1 MKALISTTVLSGI
14 MAMSLMAQKLETQPL
29 DTKKIVRVE
38 TARDHLTVIELGD
51 PVTMV
56 AVGNQNAFTV
66 ERRENKVFVRPA
78 EDGAKTNLFIWTST
92 GRFAYEL
99 LPAETVEHMHF
110 AIDQQPA
117 AAATNISSRPDSALV
132 KYIPPLPA
140 DMLTKAKPIILHGKR
155 EMQGRVEIALR
166 ELYRDGNRLCLRYAV
181 INHSA
186 HDYRTGRP
194 AVWRLTGIRSSQS
207 LIGLG
212 EHQLG
217 ERLIRSLKAKRSSRL
232 QVLAGDQIAQVA
244 AGGQGLGWL
253 VVEETGDAGD
263 EVSALRLEFAAD
275 AKGTVDAVLVLGPGN
290 NRQEVA
296 NGRTAGE

>member
-1 MKALISTTVLSGI
+1 MRVLISIAVLSGI
-14 MAMSLMAQKLETQPL
+14 MAMGLTAQKLETQSL
-29 DTKKIVRVE
+29 DTKKIIRVE
-38 TARDHLTVIELGD
+38 TAKDHLTVIELGD

-78 EDGAKTNLFIWTST
+78 EVGAKTNLFIWTTT

-99 LPAETVEHMHF
+99 FLAETVEQMHF

-117 AAATNISSRPDSALV
+117 TIAANIS
-132 KYIPPLPA
+132 PLPDRDPAEKASPLLA
-140 DMLTKAKPIILHGKR
+140 DMLTKAKPIILRGSRKT
-155 EMQGRVEIALR
+155 QARVEIALR
-166 ELYRDGNRLCLRYAV
+166 ELYQDGNRLCLRYAA

-186 HDYRTGRP
+186 RAYRTARP
-194 AVWRLTGIRSSQS
+194 AVWRLAGIRSSQS

-212 EHQLG
+212 GHQLG
-217 ERLIRSLKAKRSSRL
+217 ERLVRSLKAKQSSRL
-232 QVLAGDQIAQVA
+232 EVIEADQVAHVA
-244 AGGQGLGWL
+244 AGGQGMGWL
-253 VVEETGDAGD
+253 VVEKPVDAGG

-275 AKGTVDAVLVLGPGN
+275 EKGTVDAVLVLGPAN

-296 NGRTAGE
+296 NGRTTGE

>member
-1 MKALISTTVLSGI
+1 MRALICSTVLSGI
-14 MAMSLMAQKLETQPL
+14 MITGLAAQKIETQPL

-38 TARDHLTVIELGD
+38 TARDHLTVIELGE

-78 EDGAKTNLFIWTST
+78 EDGAKTNLFIWTNT

-99 LPAETVEHMHF
+99 LPAETVEQMHF

-117 AAATNISSRPDSALV
+117 AVAVNVSPRPDGGVAEKV
-132 KYIPPLPA
+132 MPLSA
-140 DMLTKAKPIILHGKR
+140 DMLTKAQPIILHGKR

-194 AVWRLTGIRSSQS
+194 AVWRLTGIRSAQS
-207 LIGLG
+207 LVALG

-217 ERLIRSLKAKRSSRL
+217 ERLIRSLKAKQSSRL
-232 QVLAGDQIAQVA
+232 EVLAADQIAQVA

-253 VVEETGDAGD
+253 VLEETGDPGD

>member
-1 MKALISTTVLSGI
+1 MRLFICSIVLSVI
-14 MAMSLMAQKLETQPL
+14 MAMGLAAQKLETQSL

-38 TARDHLTVIELGD
+38 TARDHLTVIEFGD

-99 LPAETVEHMHF
+99 FPAETVEQMHF
-110 AIDQQPA
+110 AIDQQPTAVA
-117 AAATNISSRPDSALV
+117 AISSRPEGSPV
-132 KYIPPLPA
+132 KGAPPLPT
-140 DMLTKAKPIILHGKR
+140 DMLTKAKPIFLHGKR
-155 EMQGRVEIALR
+155 EMQDRVEIALR

-186 HDYRTGRP
+186 HAYRTARP
-194 AVWRLTGIRSSQS
+194 AVWRLAGIRSSQS
-207 LIGLG
+207 LVGLG
-212 EHQLG
+212 GHQLD
-217 ERLIRSLKAKRSSRL
+217 ERLSRSLKAKHSSRL
-232 QVLAGDQIAQVA
+232 DVLVADQVAQVA

-253 VVEETGDAGD
+253 VVEETGGAGD

-275 AKGTVDAVLVLGPGN
+275 AKGTVDAVLVLGPGD

>member
-1 MKALISTTVLSGI
+1 MGLA
-14 MAMSLMAQKLETQPL
+14 AQKLETQSL
-29 DTKKIVRVE
+29 DTKKILRVE

-99 LPAETVEHMHF
+99 FPAETVEQMHF

-117 AAATNISSRPDSALV
+117 AVAANTSSRPDNGLV
-132 KYIPPLPA
+132 KNTPPLPT

-155 EMQGRVEIALR
+155 EMQDRVEIALR
-166 ELYRDGNRLCLRYAV
+166 ELYRDGNRLCLRYAA

-186 HDYRTGRP
+186 HAYRTARP
-194 AVWRLTGIRSSQS
+194 SVWRLAGIRSSQS

-212 EHQLG
+212 GHQLG
-217 ERLIRSLKAKRSSRL
+217 ERLIRSLKAKQSSRL
-232 QVLAGDQIAQVA
+232 EVIEADQVAQVA

-253 VVEETGDAGD
+253 IVEETGDPGD

-275 AKGTVDAVLVLGPGN
+275 AKGTVNAVLVLGPGN

-296 NGRTAGE
+296 NGRTTGE

>member
-1 MKALISTTVLSGI
+1 MGLT
-14 MAMSLMAQKLETQPL
+14 AQKLETQSL
-29 DTKKIVRVE
+29 DTEKILRVE

-78 EDGAKTNLFIWTST
+78 EDGAKTNLFIWTNT

-99 LPAETVEHMHF
+99 VPAETIEQMHF
-110 AIDQQPA
+110 AIDQKPA
-117 AAATNISSRPDSALV
+117 AVATNVSSRPDSGLV
-132 KYIPPLPA
+132 KSTSPLPA

-155 EMQGRVEIALR
+155 EMQGRVEIVLR
-166 ELYRDGNRLCLRYAV
+166 ELYRDGDRLYVRYAV
-181 INHSA
+181 INRSA
-186 HDYRTGRP
+186 HDYRTARP
-194 AVWRLTGIRSSQS
+194 AVWRLAGIRSSQS

-212 EHQLG
+212 GHQLG
-217 ERLIRSLKAKRSSRL
+217 ERLIRSLKAKQSSRL
-232 QVLAGDQIAQVA
+232 EVIDADQVA
-244 AGGQGLGWL
+244 HVVAGGQGLGWL
-253 VVEETGDAGD
+253 VVEETGDPGD

-275 AKGTVDAVLVLGPGN
+275 AKGTVDAVLVLGHGN

>member
-1 MKALISTTVLSGI
+1 MGLT
-14 MAMSLMAQKLETQPL
+14 AQKLETQSL
-29 DTKKIVRVE
+29 DTKKIIRVE

-99 LPAETVEHMHF
+99 LPAETVEQMHF
-110 AIDQQPA
+110 AIDQKPA
-117 AAATNISSRPDSALV
+117 AVATNVSSRPDTGVAKST
-132 KYIPPLPA
+132 PRLPI
-140 DMLTKAKPIILHGKR
+140 DMLTKARPIIPHGSRKI
-155 EMQGRVEIALR
+155 QDRVEIALR
-166 ELYRDGNRLCLRYAV
+166 DLYRDGNRLWLRYAV
-181 INHSA
+181 INHSTYA
-186 HDYRTGRP
+186 YRTGRP
-194 AVWRLTGIRSSQS
+194 AVWRLAGIRSSQS

-212 EHQLG
+212 GHQLD
-217 ERLIRSLKAKRSSRL
+217 ERLSRSLEAKHSSRL
-232 QVLAGDQIAQVA
+232 EVLDADQVAQVA

-253 VVEETGDAGD
+253 VVEEPGDAGD

-275 AKGTVDAVLVLGPGN
+275 AKGTVDAVLVLGPGIN
-290 NRQEVA
+290 PQEVA